1 MAQGNV
7 EVWLMSLMLMAQK
20 SLHGVIR
27 TASMAVTDGN
37 FQMVEFLES
46 YPAQVNELDC
56 LIRKLVNLILK
67 PFKIGIQFPI
77 NALARPRHASHYDG

>member
-27 TASMAVTDGN
+27 TAAMAVTDGN

-46 YPAQVNELDC
+46 YPAQVNELDYS
-56 LIRKLVNLILK
+56 IRKVIFLILK
-67 PFKIGIQFPI
+67 AVAIKLIKFCRFCVYCKIQT
-77 NALARPRHASHYDG
+77 S